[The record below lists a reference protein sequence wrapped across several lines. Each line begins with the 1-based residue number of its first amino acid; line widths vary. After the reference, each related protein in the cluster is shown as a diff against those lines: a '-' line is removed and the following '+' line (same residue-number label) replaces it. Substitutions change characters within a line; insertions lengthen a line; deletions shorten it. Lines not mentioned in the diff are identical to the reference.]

1 MSASHRFLRILG
13 CGKTAV
19 AIKNL
24 FPDSIMYDD
33 ENMSE
38 FDINSDE
45 LTVVSPGI
53 PPSNYLV
60 QNTKNPISE
69 YDLFLTS
76 ICPLRSVS
84 PFTVWIS
91 GTNGKTTTTA
101 MMQHLL
107 EEKGSVCGGN
117 IGTPLAS
124 LNQKANI
131 WILETSSFTL
141 HYTKRAKPNI
151 YILLPISEDHISWHG
166 NFEEYENAKLKPLL
180 SLKEG
185 EIAIVPEKYKEYPT
199 DGYMLTYENS
209 DDLALIFDIELDKIN
224 FKEPF
229 LLDSLM
235 ALAVTKILFD
245 EVDYKKINSFKI
257 DAHKVEE
264 FKDCKDR
271 VWVDDSKATNID
283 ATIWAIKRYKDKKIF
298 LILGG
303 DDKGANL
310 VPLFEE
316 LKNYDVEIFAIGNNA
331 DKLKDLSNKYNID
344 CIISK
349 KLETAVEQID
359 LTFNLQ
365 LSTFKSCVA
374 ILSPAAAS
382 LDQFSS
388 YKHRGEEFKK
398 FVYSLSQV

>member
-60 QNTKNPISE
+60 QNTKNLISE

-76 ICPLRSVS
+76 FCPLRSVS
-84 PFTVWIS
+84 PFSIWIS

-151 YILLPISEDHISWHG
+151 YILLQ
-166 NFEEYENAKLKPLL
+166 K
-180 SLKEG
+180 
-185 EIAIVPEKYKEYPT
+185 
-199 DGYMLTYENS
+199 
-209 DDLALIFDIELDKIN
+209 
-224 FKEPF
+224 
-229 LLDSLM
+229 
-235 ALAVTKILFD
+235 
-245 EVDYKKINSFKI
+245 
-257 DAHKVEE
+257 
-264 FKDCKDR
+264 
-271 VWVDDSKATNID
+271 
-283 ATIWAIKRYKDKKIF
+283 
-298 LILGG
+298 
-303 DDKGANL
+303 
-310 VPLFEE
+310 
-316 LKNYDVEIFAIGNNA
+316 
-331 DKLKDLSNKYNID
+331 
-344 CIISK
+344 
-349 KLETAVEQID
+349 Q
-359 LTFNLQ
+359 
-365 LSTFKSCVA
+365 
-374 ILSPAAAS
+374 
-382 LDQFSS
+382 
-388 YKHRGEEFKK
+388 
-398 FVYSLSQV
+398 